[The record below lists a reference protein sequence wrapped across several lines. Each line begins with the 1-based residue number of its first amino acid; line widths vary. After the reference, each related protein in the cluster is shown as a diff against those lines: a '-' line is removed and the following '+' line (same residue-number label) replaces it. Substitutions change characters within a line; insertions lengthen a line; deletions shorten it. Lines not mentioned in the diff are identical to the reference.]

1 MKRFALLIICLSLI
15 ISLAGCGSDTASV
28 ADQSKPVDSSKV
40 STPAPAPFDFTTADP
55 TKENITKAISKVIPQ
70 EQITSLTVAAGV
82 VTIHYNP
89 GESLSAD
96 MFYLTS
102 AVTDTNAFEILY
114 SNPKIGKS
122 IIWTQGKLTD
132 AKGNDTV
139 IDLMQVTLLRD
150 NEKDINWKGLKDLVM
165 ANPDKLFAISDDAYI
180 HPAIS
185 KGLSK

>member
-1 MKRFALLIICLSLI
+1 MMKRIILLFICLFLI
-15 ISLAGCGSDTASV
+15 ISLAGCGSGSSNVV
-28 ADQSKPVDSSKV
+28 AQSKPVDDPKAV
-40 STPAPAPFDFTTADP
+40 TTAPPFDFTTADP
-55 TKENITKAISKVIPQ
+55 TKENITEAISEVIPQ
-70 EQITSLTVAAGV
+70 DQITSLTITAGV

-89 GESLSAD
+89 GGSLSED
-96 MFYLTS
+96 MFYLAS

-114 SNPKIGKS
+114 SNPKISKS

-139 IDLMQVTLLRD
+139 VDLMQVTLLRE
-150 NEKDINWKGLKDLVM
+150 NEKDINWKGFKDLVM